1 MELGEELQW
10 RGLVKDTT
18 CPTLLSRLSKQ
29 SFTIYCGFDPTAS
42 SLHIG
47 SLLPLLMLKR
57 LQRQGHKVIAVLGGA
72 TGMIGDP
79 SGKDEER
86 LLLAKEDLDHNCK
99 ALHAYIGRFLHD
111 DSNPP
116 HIVDNYS
123 WFADINYISFL
134 RDVGKHFSVNAMIAK
149 ESVRMRLETREQGIS
164 YTEFSYAL
172 MQSYDFYQLHQNFG
186 CNLQVGGSD
195 QWGNIT
201 SGVEL
206 IRKLTHASA
215 NSSASSAAADTD
227 ASDPVY
233 GLTFP
238 LLTKSDGS
246 KFGKTA
252 AGNVWLTADRTSPYD
267 FYQFFLRTSDADALL
282 LLRQLTDTSSAELKA
297 IAAAMDTH
305 PEQRQAQQKLAA
317 DMLSLVH
324 GRDELTKVQAIT
336 ESFFSKGTLAELTA
350 AQLTTRFA
358 DTPCTSITPAE
369 LEAGISITQLLTH
382 CGICNS
388 RGQAKRDISSGGIY
402 LNDSR
407 VSDLGLQVDTS
418 HLLADSLIVLRKGK
432 KTYHLLRLT
441 EPAAKAP
448 EATRKP

>member
-10 RGLVKDTT
+10 RGLVKDMT
-18 CPTLLSRLSKQ
+18 CPTLLSRLS
-29 SFTIYCGFDPTAS
+29 SERFTAYCGFDPTAS

-47 SLLPLLMLKR
+47 SLLPLLLLKH
-57 LQRQGHKVIAVLGGA
+57 LQHQGHKVIAVLGGA

-86 LLLAKEDLDHNCK
+86 VLLTKEDIAHNCK
-99 ALHAYIGRFLHD
+99 SLHTYISKFLQD

-116 HIVDNYS
+116 HIVDNYT

-134 RDVGKHFSVNAMIAK
+134 RDIGKHFSVNAMIAK

-172 MQSYDFYQLHQNFG
+172 MQSYDFYQLHQRFG

-206 IRKLTHASA
+206 IRKLIHADA
-215 NSSASSAAADTD
+215 TSAA
-227 ASDPVY
+227 SDSNPVY

-238 LLTKSDGS
+238 LLTKNDGS

-252 AGNVWLTADRTSPYD
+252 AGNIWLTADRTSPYD
-267 FYQFFLRTSDADALL
+267 FYQFFLRTNDADALL
-282 LLRQLTDTSSAELKA
+282 LLRQLTDISRDELQA
-297 IAAAMDTH
+297 VAAAMDTN
-305 PEQRQAQQKLAA
+305 PEQRQAQQKLATY
-317 DMLSLVH
+317 MLSLVH

-336 ESFFSKGTLAELTA
+336 ESFFSKGKLADLTA
-350 AQLTTRFA
+350 AQLTTRFT
-358 DTPCTSITPAE
+358 DTPCTSIALAE
-369 LEAGISITQLLTH
+369 LSAGVNITQLLTR
-382 CGICNS
+382 CNLCTS
-388 RGQAKRDISSGGIY
+388 RGQAKRDISAGGIY
-402 LNDSR
+402 INDTR
-407 VSDLGLQVDTS
+407 VADLGLQVDVS
-418 HLLADSLIVLRKGK
+418 YLLADSFIVLRKGK

-441 EPAAKAP
+441 QTEQA
-448 EATRKP
+448 

>member
-1 MELGEELQW
+1 MDLGEELQW

-29 SFTIYCGFDPTAS
+29 SFTAYCGFDPTAS

-47 SLLPLLMLKR
+47 SLLPLLLLKR

-86 LLLAKEDLDHNCK
+86 LLLAKKDLEHNCT
-99 ALHAYIGRFLHD
+99 ALHAYISRFLQD

-116 HIVDNYS
+116 NIVDNYS

-215 NSSASSAAADTD
+215 SSDSSADAGTSAA
-227 ASDPVY
+227 DPVY

-252 AGNVWLTADRTSPYD
+252 DGNIWLTADRTSPYD
-267 FYQFFLRTSDADALL
+267 FYQFFLRTNDADALL
-282 LLRQLTDTSSAELKA
+282 LLRQLTDISSAELKYVA
-297 IAAAMDTH
+297 TAMDTN

-317 DMLSLVH
+317 EMLALVH
-324 GRDELTKVQAIT
+324 GREELTKVQAIT
-336 ESFFSKGTLAELTA
+336 ESFFSKDTLAKLTA

-358 DTPCTSITPAE
+358 DTPCTNITPAE
-369 LEAGISITQLLTH
+369 LEAGISITQLLTR

-388 RGQAKRDISSGGIY
+388 RGQAKRDISAGGIY

-407 VSDLGLQVDTS
+407 VSDFGLQVDTS
-418 HLLADSLIVLRKGK
+418 HLLASSLIVLRKGK
-432 KTYHLLRLT
+432 KTYHLLRLA

-448 EATRKP
+448 EATETP